1 MKRKAMVIGIMPIK
15 QQKMRTLAI
24 AKGLHKPAKNE
35 PKVWFASMAS
45 LSQVLSDENQ
55 CLLRTIAEQHPE
67 SLKDLGELTG
77 RASSNLSR
85 TLKTLEQYGLVKLHK
100 ESKNVVPEAMA
111 TAFDIKTAGNW
122 AGFMKYEQDRRD
134 GISAH

>member
-1 MKRKAMVIGIMPIK
+1 MKRKAMVIGIMPIQ
-15 QQKMRTLAI
+15 QQKARTLAI
-24 AKGLHKPAKNE
+24 AKGQYKPAKNE
-35 PKVWFASMAS
+35 PKVWFTSMAS

-67 SLKDLGELTG
+67 SLKDLEELTG

-100 ESKNVVPEAMA
+100 ESKKVVPEAMA

-122 AGFMKYEQDRRD
+122 PGFMRHMQSQRS
-134 GISAH
+134 GTIAH